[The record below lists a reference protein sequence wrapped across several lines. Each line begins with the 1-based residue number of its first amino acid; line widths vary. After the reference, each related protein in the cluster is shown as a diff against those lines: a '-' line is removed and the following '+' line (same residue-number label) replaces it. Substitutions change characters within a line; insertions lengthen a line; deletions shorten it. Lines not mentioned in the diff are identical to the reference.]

1 MQETELKREQ
11 LSALVDGQLQGD
23 AFAQTVDWLGQ
34 ADEARSTW
42 HAYHVVGDVLRAGQ
56 AIDSSRD
63 SVFLARLKL
72 GLQQETRRP
81 ISFDAPDM
89 NPELALTE
97 EADSPIN
104 LKTESANDRFFRWKW
119 VAGLAS
125 LAVVS
130 VIGWQA
136 VSVGNDPHGAA
147 QLAQATT
154 PAITSVGTVQPLDAG
169 GAVVM
174 IRDPQLDALLAAHR
188 QFGGTSALQM
198 PAGFLRNATFEGA
211 AR

>member
-11 LSALVDGQLQGD
+11 LSALVDGQLHGD
-23 AFAQTVDWLGQ
+23 AFAQTVDWLGW
-34 ADEARSTW
+34 ADEGRSTW
-42 HAYHVVGDVLRAGQ
+42 HTYHVVGDVLRAGQ

-63 SVFLARLKL
+63 SAFLARLKL
-72 GLQQETRRP
+72 GLQQETLRP
-81 ISFDAPDM
+81 ISFDASDV
-89 NPELALTE
+89 NPEPALTE
-97 EADSPIN
+97 DADSPIN

-125 LAVVS
+125 LAAVS
-130 VIGWQA
+130 VMGWQA
-136 VSVGNDPHGAA
+136 VNVGSDPHGAA
-147 QLAQATT
+147 QLAQAIEPIT
-154 PAITSVGTVQPLDAG
+154 PVNTGQPTNVGG
-169 GAVVM
+169 SEVM

-211 AR
+211 TR